1 MANGSINKAILI
13 GNLGTEPEIKHFEN
27 GGSLARFPIATS
39 ESYTNRNGEQVTQ
52 TEWHNIV
59 VRGGLVD
66 VVSKYLNKGDKVY
79 IEGRIRTR
87 SWQDQKTNETRYTTE
102 IMCDNFMMLGGRPGG
117 AGNEGMAQESSA
129 AYGNNPKPADT
140 PANPSTDF
148 SSHQE
153 GDNDDL
159 PF

>member
-1 MANGSINKAILI
+1 MANGSVNKAILI

-102 IMCDNFMMLGGRPGG
+102 IMCDNFMMLGGRP
-117 AGNEGMAQESSA
+117 AGQSNEGMGQANAGNYSNTASA
-129 AYGNNPKPADT
+129 SETK
-140 PANPSTDF
+140 ANPTSDF
-148 SSHQE
+148 SSDQG
-153 GDNDDL
+153 GDDDDL

>member
-1 MANGSINKAILI
+1 MANGSLNKAILI

-59 VRGGLVD
+59 VRGGLVE
-66 VVSKYLNKGDKVY
+66 VVSKYLHKGDKVY

-102 IMCDNFMMLGGRPGG
+102 IMCDNFMMLGGRP
-117 AGNEGMAQESSA
+117 AANEGMGQNNGGNYNAPA
-129 AYGNNPKPADT
+129 ASQPKAS
-140 PANPSTDF
+140 PSTDF
-148 SSHQE
+148 GTDNG
-153 GDNDDL
+153 GDDDDL